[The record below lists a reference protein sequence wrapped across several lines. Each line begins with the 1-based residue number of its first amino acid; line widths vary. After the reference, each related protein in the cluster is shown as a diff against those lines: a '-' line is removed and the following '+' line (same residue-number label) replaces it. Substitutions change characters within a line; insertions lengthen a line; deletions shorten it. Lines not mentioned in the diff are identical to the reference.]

1 MSVLLTKIPCPLSPE
16 ISIKI
21 DQEYVPGKKLDH
33 YVNGQLPADSAGITW
48 VVSKNGLIVTS
59 AYCHVAVQDGDKI
72 AICPRQEGA
81 VAAAVAGYIASAIA
95 GATVSSM
102 AAAAAVGIGTAMA
115 YGAAYLATMFVM
127 GYGMSMLAGA
137 IMGSG
142 SETGASDYE
151 TNTTYGWGIL
161 EQTSNEGVYIP
172 RYYGTNKVAGHTINK
187 FVKIAE
193 IDDTEALY
201 MLNALCD
208 HELDSITDILIN
220 ENPAE
225 YYKECSTYTRLGTL
239 NDELIE
245 GFDELVTQNDIGSK
259 ITQETPV
266 IYETKGQCQ
275 KIDLILSAPSGLYYT
290 NSDGGL
296 DIRTATYTI
305 KYRVTGESAWTTF
318 VENQA
323 WAGETTSGIKRLVSI
338 NDLALNLYDVYLIRT
353 NDPETSYRGRS
364 DIYLASVQEILKE
377 ELTYPGLAKYA
388 IKVLATDQLAGSVPA
403 TTCLATLDTVQV
415 FNNSTWVAKSS
426 KNPAWICYDLLVQHK
441 IPVSRILYDEFLEWA
456 EFCDTNVAASGEP
469 EEKRIEINIVVQG
482 GNVWEQ
488 VQKIANMG
496 RAVIIR
502 RNTKYGVFIDR
513 QDDTV
518 SHLFTMGNIVEN
530 TFSMQYLPKK
540 DRATAVEIEYTD
552 PDRDYTR
559 QIVTVFSD
567 TYIEDTS
574 TQQQKAT
581 VSFEASF
588 SQAQAVRDG
597 VYRINSNRYLVRV
610 VTFDA
615 FIDSF
620 ACVVGDIFEFQ
631 HESVNYLASDIGG
644 VIKDAGNGAGGT
656 NPYVT
661 LDKPVQLESGYVY
674 KIKVRLSDDTLVE
687 KTIDTDSIS
696 DFSEPFQTLPVTL
709 VWTSLPGSDDIY
721 AFGRASTYLK
731 KYRITSVTKKDELT
745 RTIIGLEYIEE
756 IYTDNDGFVIEEQ
769 VWENRKQEATQVKAD
784 EFLVYSADGGYISN
798 VNVTWHRAY
807 SLVSN
812 TWAIWMEDQTAGTAA
827 RKMGTSSDCQ
837 YTITSGLIIGHTYK
851 IYITLDSQGLIETD
865 YNTTTITILGKLAP
879 PDDVATFSGVYNTL
893 TRSVNFT
900 WGAVSDLDLSYYEI
914 RQGDA
919 WETGTK
925 VAISVDNA
933 ASIFIL
939 EPTVATITYW
949 IKAVDT
955 SGIGSENASS
965 CEVAINT
972 NSSTDVS
979 VPDSLSLTSTISTN
993 SNGVS
998 VANLVAAWGAN
1009 AEALDSFS
1017 HYKILLLD
1025 VDANQSAEW
1034 VTTENQYTWTASV
1047 ATQYG
1052 AAVCSVDKDGND
1064 SAWCEMVYH
1073 TTDGDDVPPGAPT
1086 FDTELNIVPGFKVM
1100 GLTWNKNTEY
1110 DLSHYVVQRS
1120 TSSSFSSNVV
1130 EIGVFEV
1137 TFFTD
1142 TLDPAFNLDGE
1153 GNYES
1158 SITYYYR
1165 LAAVDTS
1172 GNQSEWSAVVSGES
1186 LQTGTADIAYNA
1198 IFANHIFADQINSVH
1213 INSEEIFVGM
1223 TIQSNNYIQGATGWK
1238 IDQNGNIELN
1248 GGSLTISDSIGSLF
1262 DVSSAVALLNWTDGA
1277 VLDNYT
1283 SSDPLT
1289 ITFESDSAGTYNVY
1303 AYLERALSA
1312 QSLDRDKIHIL
1323 INGTEITYDS

>member
-1 MSVLLTKIPCPLSPE
+1 MV
-16 ISIKI
+16 
-21 DQEYVPGKKLDH
+21 
-33 YVNGQLPADSAGITW
+33 
-48 VVSKNGLIVTS
+48 
-59 AYCHVAVQDGDKI
+59 
-72 AICPRQEGA
+72 
-81 VAAAVAGYIASAIA
+81 
-95 GATVSSM
+95 
-102 AAAAAVGIGTAMA
+102 
-115 YGAAYLATMFVM
+115 
-127 GYGMSMLAGA
+127 
-137 IMGSG
+137 
-142 SETGASDYE
+142 
-151 TNTTYGWGIL
+151 
-161 EQTSNEGVYIP
+161 
-172 RYYGTNKVAGHTINK
+172 
-187 FVKIAE
+187 
-193 IDDTEALY
+193 
-201 MLNALCD
+201 
-208 HELDSITDILIN
+208 
-220 ENPAE
+220 
-225 YYKECSTYTRLGTL
+225 
-239 NDELIE
+239 
-245 GFDELVTQNDIGSK
+245 
-259 ITQETPV
+259 
-266 IYETKGQCQ
+266 
-275 KIDLILSAPSGLYYT
+275 
-290 NSDGGL
+290 
-296 DIRTATYTI
+296 
-305 KYRVTGESAWTTF
+305 
-318 VENQA
+318 
-323 WAGETTSGIKRLVSI
+323 
-338 NDLALNLYDVYLIRT
+338 
-353 NDPETSYRGRS
+353 
-364 DIYLASVQEILKE
+364 
-377 ELTYPGLAKYA
+377 YPGLAKYA

-403 TTCLATLDTVQV
+403 TNCLATLDTVQV
-415 FNNSTWVAKSS
+415 FNNSTWVAKSA

-441 IPVSRILYDEFLEWA
+441 IPVGRILYDEFLEWA

-488 VQKIANMG
+488 IQKIAAMG

-518 SHLFTMGNIVEN
+518 SHLFTMGNIVEQ
-530 TFSMQYLPKK
+530 TFSMQYLPQK

-567 TYIEDTS
+567 TYINDSS

-588 SQAQAVRDG
+588 SQAQAVREG

-631 HESVNYLASDIGG
+631 HESVNYLKSDIGG
-644 VIKDAGNGAGGT
+644 VIKDAGNGVNGE

-696 DFSEPFQTLPVTL
+696 DFSQPFQTLPLTL
-709 VWTSLPGSDDIY
+709 SWTSVPSNDDIY

-731 KYRITSVTKKDELT
+731 KYRITSVSKKDELT

-784 EFLVYSADGGYISN
+784 EFLVYSADGGYTSN

-812 TWAIWMEDQTAGTAA
+812 TWAIWLEDQTAGTAA

-837 YTITSGLIIGHTYK
+837 HTITSGLVVGHTYK
-851 IYITLDSQGLIETD
+851 IYITLGSQGLIETG
-865 YNTTTITILGKLAP
+865 YNTTTITSLGKLAP
-879 PDDVATFSGVYNTL
+879 PDDVTDFSSVYNTL

-900 WGAVSDLDLSYYEI
+900 WGAVSDIDLSYYEI
-914 RQGDA
+914 RQGDD

-939 EPTVATITYW
+939 ESTVTLATYW

-955 SGIGSENASS
+955 SGIESENALD
-965 CEVAINT
+965 CDVAINT
-972 NSSTDVS
+972 NASTDVP
-979 VPDSLSLTSTISTN
+979 VPDSLTLTSTISTN
-993 SNGVS
+993 SNGGS
-998 VANLVAAWGAN
+998 VANLVAAWENN

-1017 HYKILLLD
+1017 YYKILLLD

-1034 VTTENQYTWTASV
+1034 LTTENEHTWTALV

-1052 AAVCSVDKDGND
+1052 AAVCSVDKDGNAT
-1064 SAWCEMVYH
+1064 AWCEMVYH
-1073 TTDGDDVPPGAPT
+1073 TTDGDKVPPSAPT
-1086 FDTELNIVPGFKVM
+1086 FDTNLNIVPGFKVM
-1100 GLTWNKNTEY
+1100 GLTWNANTEY
-1110 DLSHYVVQRS
+1110 DLSHYLVQRS

-1130 EIGVFEV
+1130 EIGRFEV

-1165 LAAVDTS
+1165 IAAVDTS
-1172 GNQSEWSAVVSGES
+1172 GNQSEWSAVVSGAS

-1198 IFANHIFADQINSVH
+1198 IFANHIFSDQIDSNH
-1213 INSEEIFVGM
+1213 INSESIFVGM
-1223 TIQSNNYIQGATGWK
+1223 TLQSNNYTQGEIGWK

-1248 GGSLTISDSIGSLF
+1248 GGSLTISESISSLF
-1262 DVSSAVALLNWTDGA
+1262 TAASSVSLLDWSGGEA
-1277 VLDNYT
+1277 LDNYT
-1283 SSDPLT
+1283 SSNPLT
-1289 ITFESDSAGTYNVY
+1289 ITFEADAESISIVY
-1303 AYLERALSA
+1303 AYLSKVLST
-1312 QSLDRDKIHIL
+1312 QSLDKDKIHIL
-1323 INGTEITYDS
+1323 VNGTEITYDDDDIVTYDSGIFGGGSGPGGNNVIEYVTISTTGNAADFGYLTVGRLSLAATSNGTGDRGIFAGGVGADCYDVIDYVTISTTGNAADLCDLTVPHYSLAGTSNGTGDRGLFGGGGICGPGDGTIIDYVTISTTGNAADFGNLTVGRYSLSATSNATGDRGIFAGGVDDDEYERSNVIDYVTIPTTGNAADFGYLTVVRSLLAATSNGTGDRGIFGGGHSDETEWSSVIDYVTISTTGNAADFGNLNYGSNGLAATSNGTGDRGLFGGGTGLDDDLMIEYVTISTTGNATDFGNLTVAHYETSATSNA